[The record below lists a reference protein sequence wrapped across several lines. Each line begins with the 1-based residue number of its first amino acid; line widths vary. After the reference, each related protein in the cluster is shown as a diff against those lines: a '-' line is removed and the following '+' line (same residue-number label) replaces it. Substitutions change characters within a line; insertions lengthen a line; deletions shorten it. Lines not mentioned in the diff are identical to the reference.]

1 MRVNATFIEKYIFY
15 SKQCIFPYGVVGG
28 ETNHS
33 TLKMKQFQFDFFL
46 MKKCLIFIMLC
57 FLEDEYLQKT
67 NDEKCTILQTFFL

>member
-1 MRVNATFIEKYIFY
+1 
-15 SKQCIFPYGVVGG
+15 VGG

-46 MKKCLIFIMLC
+46 MKKCLIFIKLC